1 MECSTGASGDMIMAS
16 LAGLLSDPNEI
27 VRELNNLN
35 IPGVEV
41 CLERSEKAGIVGNH
55 MKVNIR
61 GEEEDCEKH
70 DHHHATQENIGCMI
84 DSLKVSKKVKTDAK
98 RIYYLIAEAESN
110 AHGIPVENVHF
121 HEVGMLDA
129 VTDVIGACLLIEML
143 DPEQIIAS
151 PVHTGKGHVKCM
163 HGILPIPAP
172 ATEFI
177 LRGIPSFAGD
187 IEGEF
192 CTPTGA
198 AIIRHF
204 ADRFAY
210 MPLMTFDRVGYG
222 MGKNDFPMANFMRAF
237 LGDTKED
244 LPQICE
250 ISCNIDDMYPE
261 DLSITLDVIFQNG
274 ALDAFIIP
282 IIMKKGRPGSMLTCI
297 CRPNDVDNLS
307 KIILKNTSTI
317 GVRIDKKDRYEMMSE
332 IEQIDTEFGKVRI
345 KRSKGFGIE
354 KEKLEFEDLEKISKE
369 KGIPVIE
376 LRKVINRK

>member
-16 LAGLLSDPNEI
+16 LAGLLSDPSEI
-27 VRELNNLN
+27 VRELNLLN

-55 MKVNIR
+55 MKVSIH
-61 GEEEDCEKH
+61 GEEEDCEKYH
-70 DHHHATQENIGCMI
+70 HHHATPENIGHLI
-84 DSLKVSKKVKTDAK
+84 DSLKVSEKVKKDAK
-98 RIYYLIAEAESN
+98 EIYDLIAEAESN
-110 AHGIPVENVHF
+110 AHGVPVENVHF

-129 VTDVIGACLLIEML
+129 ITDVIGACLLIEIL
-143 DPEQIIAS
+143 APEQIISS
-151 PVHTGKGHVKCM
+151 PIHTGKGHVKCM

-172 ATEFI
+172 ATEFL

-187 IEGEF
+187 VEGEF

-204 ADRFAY
+204 ADRFAD
-210 MPLMTFDRVGYG
+210 MPLMIFDSVGYG
-222 MGKNDFPMANFMRAF
+222 MGKNNFPMANFMRAF
-237 LGDTKED
+237 LGEAKED

-261 DLSITLDVIFQNG
+261 DLSITVDVIFQNG
-274 ALDAFIIP
+274 ALDAFITP

-317 GVRIDKKDRYEMMSE
+317 GVRIDKKNRYEMISE
-332 IEQIDTEFGKVRI
+332 IEQIDTEFGKIRI
-345 KRSKGFGIE
+345 KRSRGFGIE
-354 KEKLEFEDLEKISKE
+354 KEKPEFEDLERISKE
-369 KGIPVIE
+369 RGIPVIE
-376 LRKVINRK
+376 LRNAIYRR